1 MEKKITKN
9 GGKGET
15 PNLCCNNFTPSDR
28 VAMLNLGYIDTQLF
42 FEDAFLCSITIVPT
56 WTISHVVK
64 EALVKSFALKLRIP
78 KWSHP
83 DH

>member
-1 MEKKITKN
+1 
-9 GGKGET
+9 
-15 PNLCCNNFTPSDR
+15 
-28 VAMLNLGYIDTQLF
+28 MLNLGYIDTQLF